1 MYALTPVKAQAVALE
16 TQRVWCSLAERLGMF
31 AIKVQWQPTQ
41 AVRRASGIP
50 VPGDAAACGF
60 SAETRRP
67 CISTTTATVTEY
79 STSIPAVVKH
89 TFNVLQAE
97 LEDLCFAVLQ
107 PVRFRQ
113 LRHEL
118 DVLWGTGSKSAKP
131 RRRGG
136 SRAGDS
142 SSSSAGDSSGSGS
155 DADTSGAGSMHL
167 SSRGSSSSSGA
178 AATSGGTLSSGQSGD
193 MPAAP
198 RRLFGR
204 AVIRE
209 RSKWVRCLR

>member
-1 MYALTPVKAQAVALE
+1 MLNH
-16 TQRVWCSLAERLGMF
+16 
-31 AIKVQWQPTQ
+31 
-41 AVRRASGIP
+41 ASP
-50 VPGDAAACGF
+50 LP
-60 SAETRRP
+60 
-67 CISTTTATVTEY
+67 
-79 STSIPAVVKH
+79 
-89 TFNVLQAE
+89 QAE

-118 DVLWGTGSKSAKP
+118 DVLWGPGSKSAKP
-131 RRRGG
+131 RRRRRSGN
-136 SRAGDS
+136 RAGD
-142 SSSSAGDSSGSGS
+142 SSSSAGDSSSSGSGR
-155 DADTSGAGSMHL
+155 DADTSGAGSMHP

-178 AATSGGTLSSGQSGD
+178 VATDAGTLSRGQSGG
-193 MPAAP
+193 MQAAP